1 MKHHRGIL
9 RLRCSVCGRK
19 KASKFPRTFQIDV
32 WPYHRGHREHKLSG
46 LAAGDVNAGGQAQ
59 SGVKQ
64 KSAVWGDL
72 WDNGTAFSQIKHEV
86 YLETLNCTL
95 LPFEGVSQY
104 TEKEEKSDLML
115 LSCFDCARDNQRKIE
130 GNCPFVLMPTVRID
144 KELVDGKLLS
154 SLSFKMFEWGL
165 CLLVVDNDHGSK
177 CNIGH
182 WVFVGS
188 SYKWHNHQIK
198 ICLKNVALT
207 FVPVL

>member
-9 RLRCSVCGRK
+9 RLRCSVCGWK

-144 KELVDGKLLS
+144 KELVDGKGSYRVCLS
-154 SLSFKMFEWGL
+154 KCSNEDFVCLWLIMIMAQNATLATE
-165 CLLVVDNDHGSK
+165 CLLAQVTNGITTK
-177 CNIGH
+177 
-182 WVFVGS
+182 
-188 SYKWHNHQIK
+188 
-198 ICLKNVALT
+198 
-207 FVPVL
+207 